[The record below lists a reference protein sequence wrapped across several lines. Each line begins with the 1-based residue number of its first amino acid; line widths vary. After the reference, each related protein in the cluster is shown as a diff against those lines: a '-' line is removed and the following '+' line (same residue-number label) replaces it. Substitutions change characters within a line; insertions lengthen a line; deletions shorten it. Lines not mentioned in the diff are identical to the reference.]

1 MKNFIGRRVLG
12 RTRLLFITLGLAF
25 VCSVAHAAWVRKE
38 VSSNWTWCEEYV
50 YATATYVVA
59 CEPYRECEIGTGVFA
74 FGGPLG
80 EKTKFSGQREIWV
93 LGVGSIHMRAADGKG
108 NVKIALMQKDATPIS
123 TPPISW

>member
-1 MKNFIGRRVLG
+1 MTSPNGRPLPSRIKLP
-12 RTRLLFITLGLAF
+12 FITVGLAI
-25 VCSVAHAAWVRKE
+25 VCSIAHAAWVRKE

-50 YATATYVVA
+50 YATATYLVA
-59 CEPYRECEIGTGVFA
+59 CEPSRECEIGTGVFA

-93 LGVGSIHMRAADGKG
+93 LGIGSIHMRAADGKG
-108 NVKIALMQKDATPIS
+108 NAKIALMQKDATLIS